1 MKVLMV
7 ISQFHPMI
15 GGAEK
20 QAQLLAK
27 KLIEKGIEVN
37 IVTGWWN
44 FRTPQEEIIEGIK
57 VYRNF
62 ALGGPFGIKGNQAL
76 KKLGGLAY
84 MVSLWIYLLVHG
96 HEYDIIHVHQALHPA
111 FISVLVGRQL
121 LKKPV
126 IVKTASSGVTSDI
139 KQLKRVPL
147 GGIQLR
153 YLLRNMECLVTVSEV
168 GGNEFKKVG
177 FPKSHIVHIPNGVVL
192 PHDGKANYGQVK
204 RVLTTARLSK
214 EKGIDILLKA
224 WAHVIG
230 QEKDPK
236 LIILGDGILEREL
249 KKLSKSLGVKESV
262 DFIRMAQNV
271 ADYLK
276 NGDLFV
282 LPSRTEGLSNALLE
296 AMSHGLPCIATNV
309 GGNIELFGENSHK
322 EIMFGKFLIA
332 RNGLL
337 TNPEDI
343 EGLSEAMLYLIR
355 NSKERETMGK
365 LGRQHIQENYSI
377 DLIADRY
384 IELYQRS
391 LNRRL

>member
-1 MKVLMV
+1 
-7 ISQFHPMI
+7 
-15 GGAEK
+15 
-20 QAQLLAK
+20 
-27 KLIEKGIEVN
+27 
-37 IVTGWWN
+37 
-44 FRTPQEEIIEGIK
+44 
-57 VYRNF
+57 
-62 ALGGPFGIKGNQAL
+62 
-76 KKLGGLAY
+76 
-84 MVSLWIYLLVHG
+84 
-96 HEYDIIHVHQALHPA
+96 
-111 FISVLVGRQL
+111 
-121 LKKPV
+121 
-126 IVKTASSGVTSDI
+126 
-139 KQLKRVPL
+139 
-147 GGIQLR
+147 
-153 YLLRNMECLVTVSEV
+153 
-168 GGNEFKKVG
+168 
-177 FPKSHIVHIPNGVVL
+177 
-192 PHDGKANYGQVK
+192 VK